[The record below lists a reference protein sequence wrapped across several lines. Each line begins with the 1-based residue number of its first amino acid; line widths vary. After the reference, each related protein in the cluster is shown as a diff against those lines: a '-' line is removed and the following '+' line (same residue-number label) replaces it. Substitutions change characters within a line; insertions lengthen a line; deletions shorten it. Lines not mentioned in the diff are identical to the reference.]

1 MALKLYKAPVSGT
14 LTQRLRRM
22 QNAERIAAART
33 RFLGLQLAR
42 RDIENQQLS
51 RDQEVIEHLMENPY
65 EPESGTSGNHTSPD
79 TLDDEWLTNCL
90 RGPEIFLATEEEVND
105 LLASILELSENL
117 WEELNE
123 LTGEQDMRG
132 VMNDEESKL
141 LLLLWS
147 AKADLFVQA
156 VHIQAKKRPLLESK
170 SIGARLGTKLKE
182 KIYKALQA
190 RRPAVKKYINAFN
203 RCFANYVTKFPNQK
217 LSDAA
222 DYPLTYDNFVTFE
235 IDHRFWNDGLYY
247 HSKAPWAIDCD
258 PTLQI
263 VSISQ
268 LDIYLADG
276 GQELSPDHVDQLLF
290 GGFSQKYKYIV
301 IKQEIMRRLEAHGAL
316 MHQWS
321 DKIHWLWQQCQPLA
335 NRDYISDWDQM
346 IDKVKDGN
354 PLAAE
359 LFGGVDEEME
369 ETILGVELD
378 DGEDAADGA
387 LISATEGETE

>member
-1 MALKLYKAPVSGT
+1 MGCCCRHDSAIYMGNIFKSGEQRCLPIAIIDKLISECGEERKFGILYDIGCSLDKYMGALDYHPRYNTGWGLSDGEGLERLWSSLSKLVS
-14 LTQRLRRM
+14 QIYVKDEEERRM
-22 QNAERIAAART
+22 K
-33 RFLGLQLAR
+33 
-42 RDIENQQLS
+42 
-51 RDQEVIEHLMENPY
+51 
-65 EPESGTSGNHTSPD
+65 
-79 TLDDEWLTNCL
+79 NCL

-156 VHIQAKKRPLLESK
+156 VHIQAEKRPLLESK

-190 RRPAVKKYINAFN
+190 RQPAVKKYIDAFN

-235 IDHRFWNDGLYY
+235 IDHWFWNDGLYY

-258 PTLQI
+258 VCAGITETLTLSRVQEEL
-263 VSISQ
+263 Q
-268 LDIYLADG
+268 LLA
-276 GQELSPDHVDQLLF
+276 QELCRAV
-290 GGFSQKYKYIV
+290 G
-301 IKQEIMRRLEAHGAL
+301 
-316 MHQWS
+316 W
-321 DKIHWLWQQCQPLA
+321 
-335 NRDYISDWDQM
+335 
-346 IDKVKDGN
+346 
-354 PLAAE
+354 
-359 LFGGVDEEME
+359 GV
-369 ETILGVELD
+369 
-378 DGEDAADGA
+378 AYYN
-387 LISATEGETE
+387 

>member
-1 MALKLYKAPVSGT
+1 MKLVLLYKKEAV
-14 LTQRLRRM
+14 LELLRNR
-22 QNAERIAAART
+22 
-33 RFLGLQLAR
+33 
-42 RDIENQQLS
+42 
-51 RDQEVIEHLMENPY
+51 
-65 EPESGTSGNHTSPD
+65 
-79 TLDDEWLTNCL
+79 L
-90 RGPEIFLATEEEVND
+90 RGPEIFLATEEEVNN

-117 WEELNE
+117 REELNE

-190 RRPAVKKYINAFN
+190 RRPAVKKYIDAFN
-203 RCFANYVTKFPNQK
+203 RCFANYVTKFPDQK

-222 DYPLTYDNFVTFE
+222 DYPLTCDNFVTFE

-258 PTLQI
+258 VRAGITATLTLSRVQEELQLLAQELCRA
-263 VSISQ
+263 VGWGVAHYNRLEKSVAYLADRISQ

-276 GQELSPDHVDQLLF
+276 GQELSPDHVDQLSF

-387 LISATEGETE
+387 LISATKGETE

>member
-1 MALKLYKAPVSGT
+1 MKLVLLYKKEAV
-14 LTQRLRRM
+14 LELLR
-22 QNAERIAAART
+22 
-33 RFLGLQLAR
+33 
-42 RDIENQQLS
+42 
-51 RDQEVIEHLMENPY
+51 
-65 EPESGTSGNHTSPD
+65 
-79 TLDDEWLTNCL
+79 NCL

-117 WEELNE
+117 REELNE
-123 LTGEQDMRG
+123 LTGEQDMCG

-156 VHIQAKKRPLLESK
+156 VHIQAKKHPLLESK

-190 RRPAVKKYINAFN
+190 RRPAVKKYIDAFN

-258 PTLQI
+258 
-263 VSISQ
+263 
-268 LDIYLADG
+268 
-276 GQELSPDHVDQLLF
+276 
-290 GGFSQKYKYIV
+290 
-301 IKQEIMRRLEAHGAL
+301 
-316 MHQWS
+316 WS

-346 IDKVKDGN
+346 IYKVKDGN

-387 LISATEGETE
+387 LISATKGETE